1 MMAEE
6 DAIPIVA
13 VSPHVDT
20 PDVSQDN
27 FLNNKSIP
35 DDLNLCTESDS
46 FQAQCKEIPAPIEVI
61 ENNSETI
68 EVPSEEEHTIIT
80 ISSPTPQPEKVEIY
94 PGVHVNTNK
103 LTALFKQLEYQ
114 DFVPERSQ
122 ITKCSSLKTSRTS
135 PFTTGDRKCVR

>member
-1 MMAEE
+1 MAEG
-6 DAIPIVA
+6 DTIPIVA
-13 VSPHVDT
+13 VSP
-20 PDVSQDN
+20 DVSPDK
-27 FLNNKSIP
+27 FLNKKSVP
-35 DDLNLCTESDS
+35 DDQNLCTVHS
-46 FQAQCKEIPAPIEVI
+46 FQAQYKEIPAPIEVI

-80 ISSPTPQPEKVEIY
+80 ISSPTPQPEKVEIN

-103 LTALFKQLEYQ
+103 PTALFKQLEYQ

>member
-1 MMAEE
+1 MAEG
-6 DAIPIVA
+6 DTIPIVA
-13 VSPHVDT
+13 VSPDVDT
-20 PDVSQDN
+20 PDVSPDK
-27 FLNNKSIP
+27 FLNKKSVP
-35 DDLNLCTESDS
+35 DDQNLCTAHS
-46 FQAQCKEIPAPIEVI
+46 FQAQYKEIPAPIEVI

-80 ISSPTPQPEKVEIY
+80 ISSPTPQPEKVEIN

-114 DFVPERSQ
+114 NFVPERSQ
-122 ITKCSSLKTSRTS
+122 ITKCSSLKTRRTS